1 MCTEATDTIE
11 YKACREIIEYLL
23 EHPTTD
29 RKVVNRYKNKIS
41 AKYHLKTIPTNA
53 TVLSYATEEEY
64 DFLRPILQ
72 KRPVRTISGVAIVA
86 VMTKPFPCPHGRCIY
101 CPGGPQQGV
110 PQSYTGYEP
119 ATMRGIQNNY
129 DPRKQVENRLR
140 QLSQIGHNIDK
151 TELIIMGGTFP
162 ATPRKYQ
169 EWFVTECLNGMTGK
183 NAKTIEE
190 AQKYAEVSKIRNVA
204 ITIETRPDYSKQKHI
219 DFMLKLGATRVEI
232 GVQSVYDDQLIIV
245 KRGHTVQDTIDATLM
260 LKDSGL
266 KVTYHLMPGLPGYT
280 YEKDL
285 EMFKIIFSN
294 PDFMPDMM
302 KIYPTL
308 VIKGTELYNMW
319 MRGEYEPYTNEQI
332 VNLLTDA
339 YKYLPK
345 WVRIQRMQRDIPAYK
360 IDAGP
365 NKGNLREL
373 IYANLKKRGLK
384 CHTLRCREIGHK
396 ILRNEYP
403 EQNEE
408 PVLNIIEYNASK
420 GKEYFIEY
428 VFESIDGVIGYLR
441 LREPSI
447 YAQRSEIS
455 QYNTMIIRE
464 LKVVGEAIPIGQH
477 NIKGWQHK
485 GVGKMLI
492 EKAEDIAIQEGKDK
506 MVIMSAIGTREYYRK
521 FGYFRDGPYMSKFL
535 K

>member
-1 MCTEATDTIE
+1 MDMVSSETE

-23 EHPTTD
+23 KNPTTD
-29 RKVVNRYKNKIS
+29 RRIINRYKNKIS
-41 AKYHLKTIPTNA
+41 AKYHLNKIPTNA
-53 TVLSYATEEEY
+53 TVLSHATEEEY
-64 DFLRPILQ
+64 EILRPMLQ

-86 VMTKPFPCPHGRCIY
+86 VMTKPFPCPHGRCVY

-119 ATMRGIQNNY
+119 ATMRGLQNEF

-140 QLSQIGHNIDK
+140 QLSEIGHNIEK

-183 NAKTIEE
+183 NATTIEE
-190 AQKYAEVSKIRNVA
+190 AQKYAETSKIRNVA

-219 DFMLKLGATRVEI
+219 DFMLHLGATRVEI
-232 GVQSVYDDQLIIV
+232 GVQSVYEEQLLLV
-245 KRGHTVQDTIDATLM
+245 KRGHTVKDTIEATRL

-266 KVTYHLMPGLPGYT
+266 KVTYHIMPGLPGYT

-308 VIKGTELYNMW
+308 VIKGTELYDMW
-319 MRGEYEPYTNEQI
+319 MRGEYEPYTNEEI
-332 VNLLTDA
+332 VNLITDA
-339 YKYLPK
+339 FQYFPK
-345 WVRIQRMQRDIPAYK
+345 WLRIQRMQRDIPAYK

-373 IYANLKKRGLK
+373 IFSNLAKRGRK

-396 ILRNEYP
+396 IIRGEIPVQDEKPILRVTEYDASHG
-403 EQNEE
+403 
-408 PVLNIIEYNASK
+408 IEY
-420 GKEYFIEY
+420 FMEY

-441 LREPSI
+441 LRDPSELS
-447 YAQRSEIS
+447 QRKEIANYDS
-455 QYNTMIIRE
+455 MIIRE
-464 LKVVGEAIPIGQH
+464 LKVVGESIPIGKH
-477 NIKGWQHK
+477 DMKGWQHK
-485 GVGKMLI
+485 GIGRKLI
-492 EKAEDIAIQEGKDK
+492 EHAEEIAIQKGKEK
-506 MVIMSAIGTREYYRK
+506 MLIMSAIGTREYYRK
-521 FGYFRDGPYMSKFL
+521 FGYKRDGPYMSKHL
-535 K
+535 R